1 MNKETK
7 TQRLIMLAL
16 SEAGCTV
23 WRNET
28 AGAWVGK
35 VIHKAGDQ
43 VTLSGAR
50 MMPFGLCVGSS
61 DIIGITPSGKFLAI
75 EVKTKSKSSK
85 ASDEQ
90 LLFKTAVLNS
100 GGVAGIAR
108 SPEDALNIIKGHTND

>member
-7 TQRLIMLAL
+7 IQRLIMLAL

-43 VTLSGAR
+43 VTLSDAR

-61 DIIGITPSGKFLAI
+61 DIIGIAPDGKFLAI
-75 EVKTKSKSSK
+75 EVKTNSKSSK
-85 ASDEQ
+85 ASKEQ
-90 LLFKTAVLNS
+90 LLFNAAVIKA
-100 GGVAGIAR
+100 GGYAGIAR